1 MMIEDN
7 KYKISVI
14 TAVYNAESCIRNLIE
29 SLRSQQDK
37 DFEWVVV
44 DGASTDRT
52 LEILKTINDLN
63 IKIISEPDFG
73 IYDALN
79 KGIKACSGEYYLVA
93 GADDIFFNNAVHDYK
108 KAITSNSE
116 LITASIMK
124 NNHKVISKEKW
135 PWLYAQT
142 AYISCH
148 ALGVLIRTNLH
159 NQYGFYSNKFPIAAD
174 QLFIKKCCNNKVIV
188 QTIDAIVGEFGT
200 QGVSTEDIIGTC
212 TEIFRIQLLT
222 EKCKSLQ
229 YLIFLSKILKRF
241 LLSFFH
247 KRI

>member
-1 MMIEDN
+1 MIENN
-7 KYKISVI
+7 KYKISII
-14 TAVYNAESCIRNLIE
+14 TAVYNAEACISSLIE
-29 SLRSQQDK
+29 SLRNQQDK
-37 DFEWVVV
+37 DFEWIVV

-52 LEILKTINDLN
+52 LEVLKTINDLN

-79 KGIKACSGEYYLVA
+79 KGIRACSGEYYLVA

-124 NNHKVISKEKW
+124 NNHKVISKGKW
-135 PWLYAQT
+135 PWLYAQA
-142 AYISCH
+142 AYVSCH
-148 ALGVLIRTNLH
+148 ALGVLIRTDLH

-174 QLFIKKCCNNKVIV
+174 QLFIKKCCNNKAIV

-222 EKCKSLQ
+222 ERYKWVQ
-229 YLIFLSKILKRF
+229 YILFVLKLTKRIALSK
-241 LLSFFH
+241 
-247 KRI
+247 